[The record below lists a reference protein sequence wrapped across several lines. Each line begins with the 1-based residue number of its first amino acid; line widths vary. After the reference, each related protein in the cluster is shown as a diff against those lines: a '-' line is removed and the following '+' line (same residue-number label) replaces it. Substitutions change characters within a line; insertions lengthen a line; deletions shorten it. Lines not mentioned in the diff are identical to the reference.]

1 MDNIQALS
9 EEDIKYRFITPSI
22 EKQGWKKEG
31 LLYEK
36 TDSVLKKRAALDREN
51 DFRIHNNMLSL
62 I

>member
-31 LLYEK
+31 LL
-36 TDSVLKKRAALDREN
+36 
-51 DFRIHNNMLSL
+51 
-62 I
+62 